1 MSGLESPP
9 PLTIIVIIFG
19 HGSIFEEQLIDNTF
33 LTDKNFNVSLTSVF
47 TSCVATINS
56 DVIEYLDREGEII
69 ANNITGDE
77 RVDTENVNDMIK
89 HIVGDLNETSRATK
103 TTLINEKGIKGINQ
117 VTRTFSSEKLN
128 CMEFDNKG
136 ECLAMNMGDTY
147 HTRKWPY
154 QQSGYNKFYNAYK
167 HDEDDEGELELY
179 ESAIKVGKHIKNTK
193 DKWKNKRTPLV
204 KFYYKVGEKVF
215 IGNIKTKLQITLTEI
230 LTKIGTYIH
239 TLYPKILIN
248 FNVIDTTCSFIPGE
262 VDMKHERKFGGK
274 KYTNKTKKHRRKKMR
289 TRKQKGGAPTPSQ
302 LKRASKGLT
311 RKNRPPPLKISKTPS
326 PDNIKRNV
334 YNPLSPTH
342 AKKLTEIIKQKMIN
356 NPLSPSNQL
365 HFMEIYI
372 IPEHMDQDTQ
382 YFFIDD
388 DKTRE
393 IFKFGMDDTKLKRTG
408 FAYIDEKWE
417 KL

>member
-1 MSGLESPP
+1 MK
-9 PLTIIVIIFG
+9 
-19 HGSIFEEQLIDNTF
+19 Q
-33 LTDKNFNVSLTSVF
+33 
-47 TSCVATINS
+47 
-56 DVIEYLDREGEII
+56 
-69 ANNITGDE
+69 
-77 RVDTENVNDMIK
+77 
-89 HIVGDLNETSRATK
+89 
-103 TTLINEKGIKGINQ
+103 TL
-117 VTRTFSSEKLN
+117 
-128 CMEFDNKG
+128 
-136 ECLAMNMGDTY
+136 
-147 HTRKWPY
+147 
-154 QQSGYNKFYNAYK
+154 
-167 HDEDDEGELELY
+167 
-179 ESAIKVGKHIKNTK
+179 
-193 DKWKNKRTPLV
+193 
-204 KFYYKVGEKVF
+204 
-215 IGNIKTKLQITLTEI
+215 
-230 LTKIGTYIH
+230 
-239 TLYPKILIN
+239 
-248 FNVIDTTCSFIPGE
+248 
-262 VDMKHERKFGGK
+262 
-274 KYTNKTKKHRRKKMR
+274 RRKKMR
-289 TRKQKGGAPTPSQ
+289 TRKRKGGAPTPSQ